1 MEKRWKSRMPA
12 FGRRNEK
19 IDTGT
24 TEGAEGMTIEIET
37 EGDDDLDP
45 ETDILDLDLETD
57 IPADD
62 LIGTEVDPDPGLEIE
77 DVTDTKNFCQICF
90 FTSKFVF
97 WIKIVISHVKNYFL
111 VT

>member
-77 DVTDTKNFCQICF
+77 DVTDTKHFVRFAFLLRNLCF
-90 FTSKFVF
+90 ESK
-97 WIKIVISHVKNYFL
+97 SSFL
-111 VT
+111 T